1 MEINSILRN
10 EKYKILI
17 IITLLVVSCFLTYY
31 FHFIIK
37 TGVVFTHF
45 FYIPIILATFWW
57 RYKGLI
63 VPAFLS
69 IMLIFSHFI
78 SGGMNVSLNED
89 YVRALMFIVVGSVV
103 AYLSERISKA
113 EKTLSESEEKYRSVV
128 ESANEAIITANSNG
142 YITSWNNGAQKIFGY
157 EKDEILGKSVEILIP
172 EEYKNVFREGLAK
185 NGPMTNHEFNYENF
199 ELKALRKDGIKF
211 PFEISGAEWESGDE
225 KFFTVILRDIT
236 ERKKTEELKNR
247 LASIVEYSDDAII
260 SKDLNGV
267 INSWNWSAENIYGYS
282 ADEIIGKPVS
292 VLVPEN
298 HSNEW
303 VKILDDIKKGKKIDH
318 YETIRLKKSGEIINV
333 SLTVSPI
340 MDMER
345 IIGAS
350 TIARDI
356 TERKI
361 AEKALKESEE
371 KFRELFNSA
380 NDMISLNLMDENGL
394 PGKFIEVN
402 DEGCERLGYTRE
414 EFFEMTPRDIVAPEK
429 LVEMPK
435 NAAELANKGYAE
447 YEMVHVTKEGKK
459 IPVDVNNHIF
469 KMKGKTV
476 ALAISRDITERKKT
490 EEALKQSLNE
500 KEMLIKEIHHRV
512 KNNLMVISSLLNLQS
527 KYIKDKESLNI
538 FKESQSRAQSMALIH
553 ERLYRSDDMK
563 KINFGEYIETL
574 SNDLYHTYVLD
585 PGHIK
590 LNLDVEDAK
599 IDINTSVPLGLIVN
613 ELVSNCMK
621 HAFPADYIRGQV
633 NDKFTSSNERSGEID
648 IRFKKIDDQF
658 LLNVKDNGIGF
669 PEGLDYENTDSLG
682 LQLVNML
689 VDQIGGQIELK
700 TENGTEFR
708 ITFKEMYQNN

>member
-1 MEINSILRN
+1 MEINSILQNERN
-10 EKYKILI
+10 KILI
-17 IITLLVVSCFLTYY
+17 IIVLLIISCILTYY

-45 FYIPIILATFWW
+45 FYIPIILATLWW

-89 YVRALMFIVVGSVV
+89 YVRALMFIIVGSVV
-103 AYLSERISKA
+103 AYLSERISRT
-113 EKTLSESEEKYRSVV
+113 EKTLSESEEKYRLVV
-128 ESANEAIITANSNG
+128 ESANEAIVTADSNG

-157 EKDEILGKSVEILIP
+157 RKEEILGKSVEILVP
-172 EEYKNVFREGLAK
+172 EEYKKAFREGLAK
-185 NGPMTNHEFNYENF
+185 NGPVTNHEFNYENF
-199 ELKALRKDGIKF
+199 ELKALRKDGIEF
-211 PFEISGAEWESGDE
+211 PFEISGAEWKSGEE

-236 ERKKTEELKNR
+236 ERKKNEVLKNR

-267 INSWNWSAENIYGYS
+267 IKSWNWAAEKIYGYS
-282 ADEIIGKPVS
+282 ANEMIGKSVS
-292 VLVPEN
+292 ILVSAN
-298 HSNEW
+298 HSEEW
-303 VKILDDIKKGKKIDH
+303 VKILDDIKRGKKIEH
-318 YETIRLKKSGEIINV
+318 FETVRIKKDGEIINV

-340 MDMER
+340 RDINNK

-356 TERKI
+356 TERKKM
-361 AEKALKESEE
+361 ELALKESEE
-371 KFRELFNSA
+371 KFRDIFNSA
-380 NDMISLNLMDENGL
+380 NDSIFLHKISDNGV

-402 DEGCERLGYTRE
+402 DIACETFGYTRE
-414 EFFEMTPRDIVAPEK
+414 EFLNMTPRDIVAPLDGDAVHERGSKILERGHSTFETTDITKDGLIIPIEVNSHLITLKGKK
-429 LVEMPK
+429 LVLSI
-435 NAAELANKGYAE
+435 A
-447 YEMVHVTKEGKK
+447 
-459 IPVDVNNHIF
+459 
-469 KMKGKTV
+469 
-476 ALAISRDITERKKT
+476 RDIRERKKS
-490 EEALKQSLNE
+490 EEALKQSVKE

-527 KYIKDKESLNI
+527 KYIKDKESLSI

-585 PGHIK
+585 PSRIK

-621 HAFPADYIRGQV
+621 HAFPNGMG
-633 NDKFTSSNERSGEID
+633 GEIN
-648 IRFKKIDDQF
+648 ISFKKIDDHF
-658 LLNVKDNGIGF
+658 LLDVKDNGIGF
-669 PEGLDYENTDSLG
+669 PEDLDYENTDSLG
-682 LQLVNML
+682 LQLVRML
-689 VDQIGGQIELK
+689 VGQIDGEIELK
-700 TENGTEFR
+700 NENGTEFK
-708 ITFKEMYQNN
+708 ITFKEMYESK